1 LTLFWNIGR
10 LLGFILVI
18 QIFTGLFLVFFY
30 IPSGSYSFFRVNYLI
45 REVSFGWLL
54 RILHFNGASLFFFF
68 LFAHFFK
75 GLFFSSF
82 RLKEVWGSGIT
93 ILLFIIA
100 EAFIGYVLVWA
111 QISYWARVVIT
122 SLLSVIP
129 FFGDIIVS
137 FIWGGFIVSGA
148 TLSFFFTLHFLIPW
162 ILLVVVFF
170 HIVFLHYSGS
180 SRSLGDF
187 SLYSKLSFFPYY
199 WGKDSYN
206 LFILIIFIFLS
217 LVYPFNLGDPE
228 IFLEANSMVRPVH
241 IIPEWYFL
249 FAYAILRAIPNKL
262 LGVISLLLRI
272 LFYYFFIFC
281 NNYYFQF
288 DLIHKTIVFT
298 LFLVLFLLTW
308 LGQCL
313 VEFPFVYLAI
323 VISCFYFGLLVIIIL
338 FYNFVGMLVKF

>member
-1 LTLFWNIGR
+1 LVDCYVSCILMV
-10 LLGFILVI
+10 LLYFSSFCLL
-18 QIFTGLFLVFFY
+18 IFLK
-30 IPSGSYSFFRVNYLI
+30 
-45 REVSFGWLL
+45 
-54 RILHFNGASLFFFF
+54 AC
-68 LFAHFFK
+68 
-75 GLFFSSF
+75 FFSSF